1 LESFKFSK
9 AINMTALDFSK
20 YVDGSIAGFSST
32 EVVFADAAG
41 DTLDLKGTNFS
52 PFPVSGTVTSF
63 TATDVSGQV
72 LTGSNL
78 NINVAQL
85 YADRSNKA
93 ALEADVFGGAVS
105 ITGSAFNDTLVAGA
119 GNDILTGGAGNDT
132 LIGGAGKDTLIGGAG
147 ADRLTSGSGDA
158 RFVYDSISDSKTA
171 APDLIIGFHAG
182 DKIVLSAIDANT
194 ALAGHQSFHLGATA
208 GHTGDVVV
216 SYDAALNRTE
226 IKLYVN
232 ADAVPDALIELS
244 GDHVLTTAD
253 FVGVTSAAAVHSMV
267 QAMATFA
274 PTPAAALSPLVTRMM
289 TQTPIL
295 AAHH

>member
-9 AINMTALDFSK
+9 AVNMTSLNLSK
-20 YVDGSIAGFSST
+20 YVDGSITGFSST

-41 DTLDLKGTNFS
+41 DTLALKGTNFS

-72 LTGSNL
+72 LTGSKL
-78 NINVAQL
+78 NIDVAQL

-93 ALEADVFGGAVS
+93 ALEADVFGGGVS
-105 ITGSAFNDTLVAGA
+105 ITGSAFNDTLV
-119 GNDILTGGAGNDT
+119 GGAGNDT
-132 LIGGAGKDTLIGGAG
+132 LIGGGGNNTLIGGGG
-147 ADRLTSGSGDA
+147 ADKLTGGSGLA
-158 RFVYDSISDSKTA
+158 RFVYDSISNSTVA
-171 APDLIIGFHAG
+171 APDLITDFHAG

-208 GHTGDVVV
+208 GHAGDVVV
-216 SYDAALNRTE
+216 SYDAAHNRTD

-232 ADAVPDALIELS
+232 ADAIPDALIELS

-253 FVGVTSAAAVHSMV
+253 FVGVTSAAAVHKMV
-267 QAMATFA
+267 EAMATFA
-274 PTPAAALSPLVTRMM
+274 PTSASALSPSVARLM
-289 TQTPIL
+289 THTPIL